1 MQAIFNFTRKSTD
14 GFSIGNILLDFT
26 GGLANYAQ
34 MAVQS
39 IDQGLW
45 SRPQPNKSCNL
56 FLSFML
62 KFSSTCAIAPFPDS
76 WVNFYGNIGKTLLS
90 LVWIR
95 IYILNYSCFC
105 YYNYIKSMFNLFLI
119 LFYFVSN
126 WTSSGDTCLYIDGF
140 YYFRYLYSLTFFSWD
155 NISCCILPRDSLLN
169 SARRRALN
177 HLSSLLMTQYLKTYE
192 SFGCSIDICI
202 D

>member
-26 GGLANYAQ
+26 GGVANYAQ

-39 IDQGLW
+39 IDQGLY
-45 SRPQPNKSCNL
+45 L
-56 FLSFML
+56 
-62 KFSSTCAIAPFPDS
+62 
-76 WVNFYGNIGKTLLS
+76 
-90 LVWIR
+90 
-95 IYILNYSCFC
+95 ILNQIKVAICFYPSFLIFINLC
-105 YYNYIKSMFNLFLI
+105 NCPFSRFLGELLWKYREDTAVFGMDSYLHSELFNFFAIITKLHQIYVQSFLI
-119 LFYFVSN
+119 LFYIVSN

-169 SARRRALN
+169 SAKRALN
-177 HLSSLLMTQYLKTYE
+177 HLSSLLMTQYLKPYE